1 MIKPQA
7 GEKRIG
13 MRWSHAFPVIVVSE
27 AFGELPAI
35 ARNISKGGMGLEMA
49 EPLPLGS
56 VVTVHFVL
64 PEGAAEISVSAEVK
78 HHYCFNFHR
87 GTEPASSRGIGLRFL
102 EFLEDSEEL
111 LHHSFTRKR
120 SIH

>member
-1 MIKPQA
+1 MIKPSA
-7 GEKRIG
+7 NEKRIG
-13 MRWSHAFPVIVVSE
+13 MRFNKAFPVIVVSE

-35 ARNISKGGMGLEMA
+35 ARNISNGGLGLEMP

-64 PEGAAEISVSAEVK
+64 PEGGAEVSATAEVK
-78 HHYCFNFHR
+78 HHYCFNFTL
-87 GTEPASSRGIGLRFL
+87 GDQPASSRGIGLRFL
-102 EFLEDSEEL
+102 EFLENSEEL
-111 LHHSFTRKR
+111 VHHTFTRKR